1 MKGDDFCTTVYRSV
15 DAVIL
20 AHIIKSFLLAIG
32 KSKSNGM
39 GDKLAQ
45 RSRRVGE
52 RLAAAGAHRLVGAR
66 RPGEVPRGE

>member
-32 KSKSNGM
+32 KSKITQFLWCPGFRWVFRYQLMNG
-39 GDKLAQ
+39 G
-45 RSRRVGE
+45 
-52 RLAAAGAHRLVGAR
+52 
-66 RPGEVPRGE
+66 